1 MYRILYFLIFV
12 FLFWFGHTLRRILNH
27 TYIWQLKEYR
37 LDRVQAFI
45 KEKKILSLKSYPTI
59 IAFAL
64 TILGI
69 IVTKYSHI
77 RPLYIIFVIGFG
89 YFVYSSLGTLTALI
103 SKRLSFPKKSIRNLL
118 IVGCVLI
125 ASIIPLISSYTFYRS
140 IYIEI
145 DGRHDNV
152 SPELITDIDEFFPQ
166 RMGDTD
172 YYAIPLET
180 GTIILSFV
188 LLFAFDLI
196 LPALVALF
204 VFITSVFSTA
214 SRKKK
219 SKRQKK
225 KSQR

>member
-1 MYRILYFLIFV
+1 
-12 FLFWFGHTLRRILNH
+12 LNH

-152 SPELITDIDEFFPQ
+152 RPELITDIDEFFPQ